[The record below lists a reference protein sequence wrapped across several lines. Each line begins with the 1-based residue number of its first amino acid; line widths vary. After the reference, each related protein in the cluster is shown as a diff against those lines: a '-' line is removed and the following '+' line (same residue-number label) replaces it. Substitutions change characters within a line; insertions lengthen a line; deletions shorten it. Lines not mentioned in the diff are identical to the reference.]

1 MTRASAVVS
10 TSAPT
15 MIRSPAPR
23 TISIRPT
30 GSDVTAAT
38 LDTGSVVIV
47 TGTSCGLSRLSAIL
61 AAPCCRRQ
69 VNRRL
74 ALTPWCRATS
84 ATEAPGSKLS
94 AIIRRLRSIDQAC
107 RRRRPCNPSASSPS
121 DICDSVHYHLSGHD
135 HRATP
140 THYRPSSASAR
151 RPSPKGN
158 FEAAP
163 SGGGSVRF
171 GVSVSLTSRSNRRP
185 PNTILKFQRRP
196 EFYLPQCVNRRE
208 HNLRCLGCSPAAI
221 FSRARIAKK
230 RETHER
236 LRPSGPRRRR
246 RSDRAKP

>member
-158 FEAAP
+158 GAPKMRTAVVAIVPPAIDTDRIVHARTDLAARP
-163 SGGGSVRF
+163 DWASCDAPVSGR
-171 GVSVSLTSRSNRRP
+171 
-185 PNTILKFQRRP
+185 
-196 EFYLPQCVNRRE
+196 
-208 HNLRCLGCSPAAI
+208 AAI
-221 FSRARIAKK
+221 
-230 RETHER
+230 R
-236 LRPSGPRRRR
+236 LGLCRTAAW
-246 RSDRAKP
+246 RSAEFFEPLP